1 MQNLWI
7 WQHPNYP
14 NFSFDRREI
23 DTIIKKL
30 EQNHEILKEITNKIN
45 RNDLLKAQISALEDE
60 IISSSLIEGERL
72 NRSSIRSSVKKRL
85 DENFDWL
92 ADTYATRHSDNLVSL
107 MLDANLNKA
116 PMNFERLHGWHN
128 ALFEYSQSKAYKIK
142 RAKFRDDEMSVVSAP
157 SKNVQIHYEALP
169 AKRVENETRNFLNFI
184 NKNHENAYVKSALA
198 HLWFVIIHPYNDG
211 NGRMARAL
219 AHYCLAG
226 KSIEPFSI
234 SSVIYANKKDYYEIL
249 EQTTKLENNLNF
261 DFTAWIKRHLE
272 AVNSAIN
279 KL

>member
-92 ADTYATRHSDNLVSL
+92 ADTHATRHSDNLVSL

-128 ALFEYSQSKAYKIK
+128 ALFEYSHSKIYKIK
-142 RAKFRDDEMSVVSAP
+142 RAKFRDDEMSVVSGP
-157 SKNVQIHYEALP
+157 SKNAQIHYEALP
-169 AKRVENETRNFLNFI
+169 VERVE
-184 NKNHENAYVKSALA
+184 
-198 HLWFVIIHPYNDG
+198 D
-211 NGRMARAL
+211 
-219 AHYCLAG
+219 
-226 KSIEPFSI
+226 
-234 SSVIYANKKDYYEIL
+234 EI
-249 EQTTKLENNLNF
+249 F
-261 DFTAWIKRHLE
+261 
-272 AVNSAIN
+272 
-279 KL
+279 

>member
-14 NFSFDRREI
+14 NFSFDKR
-23 DTIIKKL
+23 IISTLANKL
-30 EQNHEILKEITNKIN
+30 EQEHEILKDIASKTS

-72 NRSSIRSSVKKRL
+72 NRSSIRLSGKKRL

-92 ADTYATRHSDNLVSL
+92 ADTHATRHSDNLVSL

-142 RAKFRDDEMSVVSAP
+142 RAKFRDDETSVVSAP

-169 AKRVENETRNFLNFI
+169 VERVEYEMRNF
-184 NKNHENAYVKSALA
+184 
-198 HLWFVIIHPYNDG
+198 
-211 NGRMARAL
+211 
-219 AHYCLAG
+219 
-226 KSIEPFSI
+226 
-234 SSVIYANKKDYYEIL
+234 
-249 EQTTKLENNLNF
+249 
-261 DFTAWIKRHLE
+261 
-272 AVNSAIN
+272 
-279 KL
+279 